1 MRKDNLIFAYEE
13 GTLTKIKI
21 IGIISVG
28 VRAQIGIL
36 GLGPYSRIWIRP
48 RRSR

>member
-36 GLGPYSRIWIRP
+36 GPGPYSKTWIRP